1 MGPDFFKQ
9 FASFLEIIFILHQI
23 FSSLIRLATIF
34 FCFWLGSLAAVA
46 QKPWQQPDQKETK
59 NTVRF
64 FPNPAVNNI
73 TFEFKEEPPKGTT
86 IQVFSFLGR
95 QVANIPANSQRVSF
109 QVTDFYSGIYVF
121 QVRTPSGKVLETN
134 KFQVNR

>member
-1 MGPDFFKQ
+1 MQ
-9 FASFLEIIFILHQI
+9 QI
-23 FSSLIRLATIF
+23 FLSLYRWATILVI
-34 FCFWLGSLAAVA
+34 CVLGSFAAGA

-59 NTVRF
+59 NLVRF

-121 QVRTPSGKVLETN
+121 QVRTPSGKIIETN